1 MVNFD
6 TRTLQ
11 IGETLLIENG
21 KPVNGHVISETSVT
35 LEDIEQLYTVYE
47 TSFPDKPCSSMFR
60 AKPENELSLSEMV
73 YGKNRSIA
81 QQQLEQTL
89 LEAIISHNLIYPD
102 KNKWFWQ
109 SQKNRNLIIP
119 RWIFTQECHRNI
131 VYRENKSTEN
141 ELWDRNVVGRRLR
154 KSLNTETTEN
164 NCLSNMTIKECLITI
179 KEEIAEHEP
188 VKFFT
193 DEIIE
198 DILMQYMSNIPKQW
212 NKKKATIGQYI
223 SRIRKAKTPL
233 FKIRA
238 IDDFLENNMFAN
250 VSYQS
255 EAWQKA
261 YEDFVDYRTL
271 MFIKEFIPNVA
282 PINISGNIKDY
293 TEKYITDNFESI
305 NKYVASH

>member
-1 MVNFD
+1 M
-6 TRTLQ
+6 
-11 IGETLLIENG
+11 
-21 KPVNGHVISETSVT
+21 
-35 LEDIEQLYTVYE
+35 
-47 TSFPDKPCSSMFR
+47 
-60 AKPENELSLSEMV
+60 
-73 YGKNRSIA
+73 
-81 QQQLEQTL
+81 
-89 LEAIISHNLIYPD
+89 
-102 KNKWFWQ
+102 
-109 SQKNRNLIIP
+109 
-119 RWIFTQECHRNI
+119 
-131 VYRENKSTEN
+131 YRENKSTEN

-164 NCLSNMTIKECLITI
+164 NCLSNMTIKECLMTI

-250 VSYQS
+250 ISYQS
-255 EAWQKA
+255 EKWQKA

-271 MFIKEFIPNVA
+271 MFIKAFIPNVA

>member
-21 KPVNGHVISETSVT
+21 EPVNGHVISETPVT

-47 TSFPDKPCSSMFR
+47 TSFPDKPYSSMFR

-73 YGKNRSIA
+73 YSKNRSMA

-109 SQKNRNLIIP
+109 SQKNHNLIIP

-131 VYRENKSTEN
+131 MYRENKSMEN

-164 NCLSNMTIKECLITI
+164 NYLSNMTIKECLTVI
-179 KEEIAEHEP
+179 KEEITEREP

-193 DEIIE
+193 HEIIE
-198 DILMQYMSNIPKQW
+198 DILIQYMNNIPKQW
-212 NKKKATIGQYI
+212 NKKKAIIGQYV

-238 IDDFLENNMFAN
+238 IDDFLENNMLTN
-250 VSYQS
+250 ISCQS
-255 EAWQKA
+255 EKWQKA
-261 YEDFVDYRTL
+261 YENFVDYRTL
-271 MFIKEFIPNVA
+271 MFIKEFVPNVT
-282 PINISGNIKDY
+282 PISISGNIKDY
-293 TEKYITDNFESI
+293 TEKYIMDNLEPI
-305 NKYVASH
+305 KEYVVTH

>member
-21 KPVNGHVISETSVT
+21 EPVNGHVISETSVT

-73 YGKNRSIA
+73 YSENRSMA

-109 SQKNRNLIIP
+109 SQKNHNLIIP

-131 VYRENKSTEN
+131 VYKENKSTEN

-164 NCLSNMTIKECLITI
+164 NCFSNMTIKECLMTI
-179 KEEIAEHEP
+179 KEEITEREP

-198 DILMQYMSNIPKQW
+198 DILIQYMNNIPKQW
-212 NKKKATIGQYI
+212 NRKKATIGQYI

-238 IDDFLENNMFAN
+238 IDDFLENNMLTN
-250 VSYQS
+250 ISCQS
-255 EAWQKA
+255 EKWQKA
-261 YEDFVDYRTL
+261 YENFVDYRTL
-271 MFIKEFIPNVA
+271 MFIKEFVPNVT
-282 PINISGNIKDY
+282 PISISGNIKDY
-293 TEKYITDNFESI
+293 TEKYIMDNLEPI
-305 NKYVASH
+305 KEYVVTH

>member
-21 KPVNGHVISETSVT
+21 KPVNGHIISEIPVT

-47 TSFPDKPCSSMFR
+47 TSFPDESCPSMFR
-60 AKPENELSLSEMV
+60 AKSENELSLSEIV
-73 YGKNRSIA
+73 YNENRSTA

-109 SQKNRNLIIP
+109 SQKNHNLIIP

-131 VYRENKSTEN
+131 MYRDNKSTEN

-154 KSLNTETTEN
+154 KSLNIETIEK
-164 NCLSNMTIKECLITI
+164 NCFSNMTIKECLMAIR
-179 KEEIAEHEP
+179 EEIAEREP

-193 DEIIE
+193 DEIIK
-198 DILMQYMSNIPKQW
+198 DVLMQYMRNIPKQW
-212 NKKKATIGQYI
+212 NKKKAAIGQCT

-233 FKIRA
+233 LKIRA
-238 IDDFLENNMFAN
+238 IDGFLENNMFTN
-250 VSYQS
+250 IPCQS
-255 EAWQKA
+255 EKWQRA

-271 MFIKEFIPNVA
+271 MFIKEFMPNATPV
-282 PINISGNIKDY
+282 NISGDIKDY
-293 TEKYITDNFESI
+293 TEKYITANLESI
-305 NKYVASH
+305 NEYVTNH

>member
-21 KPVNGHVISETSVT
+21 EPVNGHVISETPVT

-47 TSFPDKPCSSMFR
+47 TSFPDKSCSSMFR

-73 YGKNRSIA
+73 YSKNRSVA

-89 LEAIISHNLIYPD
+89 LEAIISHNLTYPD

-131 VYRENKSTEN
+131 MYRENKSTAN

-154 KSLNTETTEN
+154 KSLNTETAEN
-164 NCLSNMTIKECLITI
+164 NCISNMTIKECLMTI
-179 KEEIAEHEP
+179 REEIAEHEP

-198 DILMQYMSNIPKQW
+198 DILMQYMRNIPKQW
-212 NKKKATIGQYI
+212 NKKKATIGQYV

-238 IDDFLENNMFAN
+238 IDDFLENSMFA
-250 VSYQS
+250 SIPYQS
-255 EAWQKA
+255 EKWQKA

-271 MFIKEFIPNVA
+271 MFIKEFIPNVT
-282 PINISGNIKDY
+282 PVNISGDIKDY
-293 TEKYITDNFESI
+293 TEKYITDNFEPI
-305 NKYVASH
+305 NKYVTSH